1 MSAQFFADFCQIL
14 PNWGFASAE
23 DRGGACEANDGPICF
38 PCRNQGGD
46 EGGPAALGRW
56 FLNAQASDL
65 DAADRRI
72 LACLQSDGRITNA
85 ELAERVHLSPS
96 PCLRRVR
103 QMEAGG
109 VIMGYVALV
118 NPAALGLAVG
128 AFVRVR
134 LNHQDDRHLAAF
146 EEAVAAIPEV
156 MECYLM
162 TGECDYQLRVLV
174 KSLAEYEDFL
184 RFRLTRIPGV
194 SEVTSSFALRPIVY
208 RTALPVD

>member
-1 MSAQFFADFCQIL
+1 MRGRPASGRCIL
-14 PNWGFASAE
+14 S
-23 DRGGACEANDGPICF
+23 
-38 PCRNQGGD
+38 
-46 EGGPAALGRW
+46 GRPT
-56 FLNAQASDL
+56 DL

-72 LACLQSDGRITNA
+72 LACLQTDGRITNA

-96 PCLRRVR
+96 PCLRRVN
-103 QMEAGG
+103 QLEAAG

-118 NPAALGLAVG
+118 NPATLGLAVG
-128 AFVRVR
+128 AFIRVR

-146 EEAVAAIPEV
+146 EEAIAAMPEV

-184 RFRLTRIPGV
+184 RYKLTRIPGV

-208 RTALPVD
+208 RTALPVG